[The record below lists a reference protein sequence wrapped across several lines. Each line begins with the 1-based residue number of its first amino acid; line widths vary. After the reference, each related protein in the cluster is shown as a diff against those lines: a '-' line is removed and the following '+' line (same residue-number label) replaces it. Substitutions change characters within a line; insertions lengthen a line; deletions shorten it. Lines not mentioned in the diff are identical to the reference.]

1 VTGLPRRLVSLAGAG
16 LLGVSLFGSI
26 VVGLVGF
33 TRLQERSARFM
44 GLAGMSATVAWCCL
58 ICALVGALLVVL
70 GGAWR
75 WIAWCALVPCV
86 LGVQLNLATA
96 SGLVRPEHVT
106 EGEPLSLV
114 AQNLWYR
121 NQDLDRAAR
130 ELLALDADVLVLS
143 EYTAT
148 ARAAFQRAGSD
159 DRYPHRW
166 EVPRSSGRGL
176 AVLSTLPLVSPT
188 DLGLSGPGLRTEVQ
202 LSGGPD
208 GTRVELF
215 AVHVNAPTSIYDLP
229 RWVTDMDRLTEQ
241 VASAGPRTVVAGD
254 FNATAGHIRFR
265 RLVRAGDLR
274 DAHDAA
280 GGGFVATW
288 PIGRRWTPQL
298 LRIDHVLVGP
308 GLGIESFRLLG
319 DVGSDHRG
327 VEAWLRVPTGGD

>member
-1 VTGLPRRLVSLAGAG
+1 MNGLPRRLVSLAGAG
-16 LLGVSLFGSI
+16 LLGISLFGSI

-58 ICALVGALLVVL
+58 VCALLGALLVLL

-75 WIAWCALVPCV
+75 WIAWFAVVPCV
-86 LGVQLNLATA
+86 LAVQLNLATA

-121 NQDLDRAAR
+121 NQDLDRAAS

-143 EYTAT
+143 EYTDD
-148 ARAAFQRAGSD
+148 ARAAFQGAGSD
-159 DRYPHRW
+159 ERYPHRW

-176 AVLSTLPLVSPT
+176 AVLSTVPLVSPT
-188 DLGLSGPGLRTEVQ
+188 DLGLSGPGLRTE
-202 LSGGPD
+202 LELADGPD
-208 GTRVELF
+208 GARVELF

-241 VASAGPRTVVAGD
+241 VATAGPRTIVAGD

-265 RLVRAGDLR
+265 RLVHAGELR

-280 GGGFVATW
+280 GGGLVATW
-288 PIGRRWTPQL
+288 PIGRPWTPQL
-298 LRIDHVLVGP
+298 LRIDHVLVGT

-327 VEAWLRVPTGGD
+327 VEVHLRVPADDG